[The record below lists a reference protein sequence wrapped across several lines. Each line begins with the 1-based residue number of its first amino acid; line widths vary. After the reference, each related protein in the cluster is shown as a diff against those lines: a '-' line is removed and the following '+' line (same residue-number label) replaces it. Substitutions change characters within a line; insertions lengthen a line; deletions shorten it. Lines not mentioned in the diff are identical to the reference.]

1 MRNGAKAPKGVYMRD
16 LLYNILYDS
25 SVAVAPFDMIKNLSV
40 AALLA
45 IVIYITYRLTFSG
58 VVYSKKF
65 NITLVMLCII
75 STMVMT
81 IIGSSIALSLGMVGA
96 LSIVRFRTA
105 VKDPRDTAYIFWAIS
120 VGLGTGSGNYMIAII
135 GTAAVA
141 LLTIIFSIG
150 IQMDNKYLVIVR
162 GDIEKME
169 DIRAAL
175 FKNYRQG
182 KLRAETI
189 TPDYAEIVYQIKMK
203 RSSKSADYESIR
215 NIEGVL
221 YINIVAQ
228 NGETLG

>member
-1 MRNGAKAPKGVYMRD
+1 M
-16 LLYNILYDS
+16 L
-25 SVAVAPFDMIKNLSV
+25 KNLAV

-45 IVIYITYRLTFSG
+45 VIIYITYRLTFSG

-65 NITLVMLCII
+65 NITLIMLCII

-120 VGLGTGSGNYMIAII
+120 VGLGTGSGNYMIAGL

-141 LLTIIFSIG
+141 LLTIIFSLG
-150 IQMDNKYLVIVR
+150 IKSDEKFLVIVR
-162 GDIEKME
+162 GDIDRME
-169 DIRAAL
+169 EIRSAL
-175 FKNYRQG
+175 FKIYRQG

-189 TPDYAEIVYQIKMK
+189 TADYAEIVYQVKMK
-203 RSSKSADYESIR
+203 RKSKAADYESIK
-215 NIEGVL
+215 NIEGVS

>member
-1 MRNGAKAPKGVYMRD
+1 MRD
-16 LLYNILYDS
+16 ILYNILYNS
-25 SVAVAPFDMIKNLSV
+25 SVAVTPFDMIKNLAV

-45 IVIYITYRLTFSG
+45 IVVYFTYRLTFSG
-58 VVYSKKF
+58 VLYSKKF
-65 NITLVMLCII
+65 NITLIMLCII

-120 VGLGTGSGNYMIAII
+120 VGLGTGSGNYMIAAL

-141 LLTIIFSIG
+141 LLAIIFSIG
-150 IQMDNKYLVIVR
+150 IKTDDKFLVIVR
-162 GDIEKME
+162 GDSACME
-169 DIRAAL
+169 DVRSQIFRI
-175 FKNYRQG
+175 YRKG

-189 TPDYAEIVYQIKMK
+189 TAAYAEVVYQVKMPE
-203 RSSKSADYESIR
+203 KSNAAFEAIR
-215 NIEGVL
+215 KIEGVS
-221 YINIVAQ
+221 YVNIVAQ